1 MRTLQETMKA
11 SALSEKQAYRYK
23 DQMRLQELNYYFYT
37 SLTALISCRQLAEL
51 LSIVENLLRH
61 HQAVGHGGHG
71 MGRVSFGC
79 YIGIIWVSLRS
90 HLGVSW
96 VSLGCHLGVTWVS
109 LERHLGIT
117 WVSLGYHSGI
127 TWVSLGCHLGV
138 TSRSLP
144 LPRWQHMAQGIRPQ
158 FFRTNRPCLKYYF
171 LVQLLSFRAPQSSI

>member
-1 MRTLQETMKA
+1 MKA

-79 YIGIIWVSLRS
+79 YIGIIWVSLGS
-90 HLGVSW
+90 HLGVTW

-109 LERHLGIT
+109 L
-117 WVSLGYHSGI
+117 
-127 TWVSLGCHLGV
+127 GCHLGV
-138 TSRSLP
+138 T
-144 LPRWQHMAQGIRPQ
+144 
-158 FFRTNRPCLKYYF
+158 
-171 LVQLLSFRAPQSSI
+171 